1 MKKLLL
7 LCVSALIPGLSASA
21 YAAETSTLFEH
32 VRVIDGTGA
41 PARTDMA
48 VLVRH
53 GKITAVTPMAQA
65 PSVPDAKI
73 INLAGQ
79 TMIPGLVSDHSHV
92 GLVSGTSSGSANFT
106 RDNIL
111 AQLRQFELY
120 GVTTVVA
127 LGVTKSPLFDDLR
140 REQHAGLNAGADL
153 FGVDQGIG
161 VPDGAPPVG
170 MMHVGDAQV
179 LRPATPDEAR
189 ADVDKMA
196 SEGTDLVKI
205 WVDNFKNGVPGKS
218 GLPVM
223 KSEITQAVITHS
235 HEKNLRVAAHI
246 HDLHY
251 AKELVGQHVDILA
264 HGVRDQPADSALIS
278 AMKAGGVWYIPTISL
293 DESVYLFAEKPELL
307 DDPELAQG
315 LNPALRAQFADPAW
329 REKTLA
335 NPLADASRKAVAMN
349 QKNLVIL
356 THAGVNVGFGTDS
369 GATPLR
375 IPGFAEHRELRL
387 IVAAG
392 LTPLE
397 ALHLA
402 TAQAAAL
409 MHLTDRGII
418 APGKRADLVILKSDP
433 TDDITAVDQIA
444 SVWRG
449 GEPAQPAL

>member
-7 LCVSALIPGLSASA
+7 LGMSALTLGVIAPACAS
-21 YAAETSTLFEH
+21 ETPILFEH
-32 VRVIDGTGA
+32 VRIIDGTGA

-48 VLVRH
+48 VLVQD
-53 GKITAVTPMAQA
+53 GKITAVTPAAQA
-65 PSVPDAKI
+65 PSVPGAKI
-73 INLAGQ
+73 MNLAGE
-79 TMIPGLVSDHSHV
+79 TMIPGLISDHSHV
-92 GLVSGTSSGSANFT
+92 GLVSGTTSGSDNFT

-111 AQLRQFELY
+111 AQLRQFERY

-140 REQHAGLNAGADL
+140 REQHAGLNPGADL

-170 MMHVGDAQV
+170 MMHVGDSQV
-179 LRPATPDEAR
+179 LRPATPEEAR

-205 WVDNFKNGVPGKS
+205 WVDNFKNGVPGKT

-223 KSEITQAVITHS
+223 KPEITEAVITRS

-246 HDLHY
+246 HDLYY
-251 AKELVGQHVDILA
+251 AKELVGEHADILA
-264 HGVRDQPADSALIS
+264 HGVRDKPVDKALIS
-278 AMKAGGVWYIPTISL
+278 AMKSAGTWYIPTISL
-293 DESVYLFAEKPELL
+293 DESVYLFAQEPDLL
-307 DDPELAQG
+307 NDPELAPA
-315 LNPALRAQFADPAW
+315 LNPALRMEFADPAW
-329 REKTLA
+329 RQKTLA
-335 NPLADASRKAVAMN
+335 DPLADAARKAVAMN
-349 QKNLVIL
+349 QKNLVFLI
-356 THAGVNVGFGTDS
+356 HSGINVGFGTDS

-387 IVAAG
+387 ITGAG

-402 TAQAAAL
+402 TEQAASL
-409 MHLTDRGII
+409 MHLTDRGTI
-418 APGKRADLVILKSDP
+418 APGKRADLVILKADP
-433 TDDITAVDQIA
+433 TDDITAVDQIV
-444 SVWRG
+444 SVWHSG
-449 GEPAQPAL
+449 KQAFPAQ